1 MSVFSNL
8 SNLLRTFGTLR
19 TSRFTD
25 DDPALFLFDGGTDS
39 AYENYALLAPDELA
53 RQRTSPSDLAD
64 ILDAG
69 FRFFAKTGRPHIWP
83 LFPGLP
89 DETGEMLAARG
100 AHLDE
105 VFHGMTLDLDARK
118 PLSVDRDRE
127 RDESPAVVAV
137 RPEETKAWADAT
149 WFGFDSDAAPPDT
162 FVRFAA
168 ELSGCEG
175 VFLAASEAP
184 AEFDDAPRF
193 SAAGMI
199 FLSEG
204 GAGLYYIAT
213 RPAFRRR
220 GLGAR
225 IVEHLL
231 RIAQTAG
238 CKEACLL
245 ATPHG
250 RPLYERLGFE
260 VVSPVPIHVFGEFHA
275 DA

>member
-19 TSRFTD
+19 TSRFAG

-39 AYENYALLAPDELA
+39 AYENYALLVPDELA
-53 RQRTSPSDLAD
+53 SRSESSLELAGV
-64 ILDAG
+64 LDGG
-69 FRFFAKTGRPHIWP
+69 FRFFAKAERPHIWP

-89 DETGEMLAARG
+89 DEVGDLLAARG
-100 AHLDE
+100 ARLDE
-105 VFHGMTLDLDARK
+105 VFHGMTLDLDAWK
-118 PLSVDRDRE
+118 PLSAE
-127 RDESPAVVAV
+127 RDLGEAPTVVVV
-137 RPEETKAWADAT
+137 RPEEAEAWADAT
-149 WFGFDSDAAPPDT
+149 WFGFDSDEAPPDT

-168 ELSGCEG
+168 GLSACEG
-175 VFLAASEAP
+175 VFLAASEAS
-184 AEFDDAPRF
+184 AEPGDEPRF
-193 SAAGMI
+193 SATGMM

-204 GAGLYYIAT
+204 SAGLYYIAT

-225 IVEHLL
+225 VVEHLL
-231 RIAQTAG
+231 RIAQAAG
-238 CKEACLL
+238 CGEACLL
-245 ATPHG
+245 ATPNG

-260 VVSPVPIHVFGEFHA
+260 VVSRVPIHVFGEFYT